1 MQKEKRFVSIKKKL
15 DISKEQMKIDNYR
28 AAVNTIV
35 KESKLKF
42 NVNASSISWNIA
54 NFISTYWN
62 NEKRSFSMGRV
73 CLYE

>member
-1 MQKEKRFVSIKKKL
+1 MSIEKKL

-35 KESKLKF
+35 KESKLKY
-42 NVNASSISWNIA
+42 NVNASSISWNIE

-62 NEKRSFSMGRV
+62 NKKRSFSKDRV
-73 CLYE
+73 CMYE